1 MGGHRAALVVKRPS
15 GDQIFVNDTSL
26 AEFYLGRVA
35 DAGYQPGMVEDRADV
50 VAAALAAQCDLGAI
64 NGGPSHCLGTALC
77 RARGKLPRGAWQAL
91 RRLNRAAND
100 AKHCWPEPEAVRA
113 EQYYDGGDD
122 SLEAEQPD
130 RRELAAPGRWADFS
144 PGCTGSEAD
153 CKCPNTNTL
162 GVVVGGANSNSKDKE
177 KDEEE
182 LAPQQAAQA
191 AAEEAAASKAAEEEA
206 ARCAAVTWLAAAAKK
221 VAGEE
226 AAQAAAEAERQKQE
240 DEPAAK
246 KAADEEVA
254 RAAAVKRDKEA
265 AANMAAEE
273 EAARCAAAAQSAD
286 EEKVAQAAAEDERAG
301 EERAA
306 QAAAEDEHQK
316 LEADARLAAA
326 GEQMSSE
333 GEEGELHEDVGD
345 GDAEYAMSSEGEDFE
360 LQEDAAY
367 GEEAPPGDASGTDLS
382 DDGDEGEML
391 MAAYAANYQRL
402 YDQFRAE
409 GRDDSQAARYASWHC
424 DEIAEEAAQALRDG

>member
-206 ARCAAVTWLAAAAKK
+206 ARCAAVSWLAAAAEE
-221 VAGEE
+221 VADEQ
-226 AAQAAAEAERQKQE
+226 AAQAAAEEERKEQE
-240 DEPAAK
+240 EEAAAK
-246 KAADEEVA
+246 KATVEEVA
-254 RAAAVKRDKEA
+254 CAAAVERVKEA
-265 AANMAAEE
+265 AASVAAVE
-273 EAARCAAAAQSAD
+273 EAARRAAAAQC
-286 EEKVAQAAAEDERAG
+286 AG
-301 EERAA
+301 EEKPEGPPPAPLFVSVHGDIDLTPQGDLVPWELGDRV
-306 QAAAEDEHQK
+306 K
-316 LEADARLAAA
+316 LVGLARRTDLN
-326 GEQMSSE
+326 GSTGTVVDVGSSTRVGVE
-333 GEEGELHEDVGD
+333 TDFGGELVKVKVVNLARPIFGPRRVASGPSGAGRARGGD
-345 GDAEYAMSSEGEDFE
+345 G
-360 LQEDAAY
+360 
-367 GEEAPPGDASGTDLS
+367 
-382 DDGDEGEML
+382 
-391 MAAYAANYQRL
+391 
-402 YDQFRAE
+402 
-409 GRDDSQAARYASWHC
+409 
-424 DEIAEEAAQALRDG
+424 